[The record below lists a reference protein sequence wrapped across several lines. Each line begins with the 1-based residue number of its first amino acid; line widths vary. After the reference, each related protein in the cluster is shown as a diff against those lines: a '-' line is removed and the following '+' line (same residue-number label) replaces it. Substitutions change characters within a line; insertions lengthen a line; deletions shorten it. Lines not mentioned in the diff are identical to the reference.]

1 MLTIKFVLNFKDGL
15 KVEVPDFDKVNGGE
29 NSIELLKHYQK
40 EDSPI
45 TLEKTDGNIVRNF
58 SELHSVEIVF

>member
-1 MLTIKFVLNFKDGL
+1 MKFILNFKDGL

-29 NSIELLKHYQK
+29 NFIDLLKHYQK

-45 TLEKTDGNIVRNF
+45 TLEQTDGNIVRNF